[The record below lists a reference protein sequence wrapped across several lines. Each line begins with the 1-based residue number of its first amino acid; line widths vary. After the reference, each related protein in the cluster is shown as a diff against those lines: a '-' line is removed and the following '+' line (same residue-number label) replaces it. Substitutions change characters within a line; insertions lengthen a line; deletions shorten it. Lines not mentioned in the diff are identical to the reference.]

1 MLANSKQEVLSYHRE
16 LKRNQDISRKL
27 VIEMGKVKE
36 ETAKWQNESIIS
48 RGIVNASTDAG
59 RLTTRDF

>member
-27 VIEMGKVKE
+27 VNEMGKVKE

-48 RGIVNASTDAG
+48 RCMFQEALLMQVLMQED
-59 RLTTRDF
+59 

>member
-27 VIEMGKVKE
+27 VNEMGKVKE

-59 RLTTRDF
+59 RLTTRDV

>member
-27 VIEMGKVKE
+27 VNEMGKVKE